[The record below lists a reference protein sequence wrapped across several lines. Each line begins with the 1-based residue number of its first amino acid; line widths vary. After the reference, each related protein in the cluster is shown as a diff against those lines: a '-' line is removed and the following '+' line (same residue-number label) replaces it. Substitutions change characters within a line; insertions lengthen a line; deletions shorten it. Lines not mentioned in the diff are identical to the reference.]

1 MKYLT
6 FYERTVLENI
16 GEFQDYN
23 ISEPK
28 TNFNKVLTVYNIFKS
43 EFIHDNNKHI
53 GQTELFTEWLQG
65 LPNILTVPFENF
77 VILENA
83 KKEGFKLDTEQLKNN
98 FLDMY
103 WHNLSNAF
111 FTLKNNL

>member
-6 FYERTVLENI
+6 FYERTILENI
-16 GEFQDYN
+16 KGFENYN

-28 TNFNKVLTVYNIFKS
+28 NDFNKVLAVYNIFKS
-43 EFIHDNNKHI
+43 EFIHNNNKHLEK
-53 GQTELFTEWLQG
+53 TELFAEWLQG
-65 LPNILTVPFENF
+65 LPNILTVPFKNF
-77 VILENA
+77 DILENA